1 MRLVRGVVQHYA
13 WGHTTAIPRLLGA
26 EPDGRPW
33 AELWFGTHLGGPSR
47 VIDVPDDAI
56 VGERPHS
63 GVDDTRGLSTSLVSS
78 TGELPFLVKLL
89 AAAEPLS
96 LQSHPSL
103 QQAQAGYARENRM
116 GIPVSN
122 SRRIYRDPFAKP
134 ELICALGR
142 FEALCGFREPT
153 KTVDLLHDI
162 GGGASKLATMLA
174 DHDLSYALR
183 QVFTNRDEF
192 LPVLHDTITA
202 CAHHPSPSA
211 KWVVKLGEKYPDDV
225 SVLVT
230 LLLNHVVLEPGQAL
244 YLGPGNLHAY
254 LSGMGVEVMGSSDNV
269 VRCGLTNK
277 HVDVN
282 ELLAT
287 VVPEPLVDPIVRA
300 QPVARTGA
308 GKIWRFPTP
317 DAPFALYVHRIHGTE
332 TIRARAREL
341 TLCGIGS
348 TDRLQQGEVA
358 CLLPGEELTLTP
370 RSDSGADSRPGSP
383 VTLFR
388 ITEP

>member
-1 MRLVRGVVQHYA
+1 MRLVRGVVQHYP
-13 WGHTTAIPRLLGA
+13 WGHATAIPRLIGA

-47 VIDVPDDAI
+47 VLEVADELDD
-56 VGERPHS
+56 RPHS
-63 GVDDTRGLSTSLVSS
+63 ALDDTRGLSTSLVSS
-78 TGELPFLVKLL
+78 TGELPFLVKFL

-134 ELICALGR
+134 ELVCALGR

-153 KTVDLLHDI
+153 RTVDLLHDI
-162 GGGASKLATMLA
+162 GGGASRLATMLA
-174 DHDLSYALR
+174 DHDLGYALR
-183 QVFTNRDEF
+183 QIFTNRDEF

-202 CAHHPSPSA
+202 CADHESPSA
-211 KWVVKLGEKYPDDV
+211 RWVVRLGEKYPDDV

-254 LSGMGVEVMGSSDNV
+254 LSGMGLEVMGSSDNV

-287 VVPEPLVDPIVRA
+287 VVPEPLVDPVVRA
-300 QPVARTGA
+300 EPVARTGA
-308 GKIWRFPTP
+308 GKMWRFPTP

-341 TLCGIGS
+341 TVCGIGA
-348 TDRLQQGEVA
+348 TDRLHRGEVA

-370 RSDSGADSRPGSP
+370 RPDQSSKATSGSSTA
-383 VTLFR
+383 TLFR

>member
-13 WGHTTAIPRLLGA
+13 WGHPNAIPRLIGA

-47 VIDVPDDAI
+47 VIEVPDDIASTDT
-56 VGERPHS
+56 ERPHS
-63 GVDDTRGLSTSLVSS
+63 ATDDTRGTSSSLVSS
-78 TGELPFLVKLL
+78 TGELPFLVKML

-96 LQSHPSL
+96 LQAHPSL

-162 GGGASKLATMLA
+162 GGGASRIATMLA
-174 DHDLSYALR
+174 DHDLGYALR

-202 CAHHPSPSA
+202 CAHHDSPSA
-211 KWVVKLGEKYPDDV
+211 RWVVRLGEKYPDDV

-287 VVPEPLVDPIVRA
+287 VVTEPLADPVVRA
-300 QPVARTGA
+300 EPVARTEA
-308 GKIWRFPTP
+308 GKLWRFPTP
-317 DAPFALYVHRIHGTE
+317 GAPFALYVHRINGTE

-341 TLCGIGS
+341 TVCAIGS

-370 RSDSGADSRPGSP
+370 RRPDSTA
-383 VTLFR
+383 TLFR